1 MQNIR
6 ESWQKMPEKTRKLI
20 LMMVGGT
27 LLLAAVGIAVLKMS
41 SDSGY
46 STLFTRM
53 SREDAQAVVSLLQDD
68 GIEYRYND
76 DTGTVQVPSATV
88 DQTRA
93 KLVSAGYPRSGFT
106 YDMYRDNAGIM
117 ATESDKEKYT
127 LYELQDR
134 LGAQI
139 CLFEGVRDA
148 KVTIAEAG
156 KQKYALGDETSTDA
170 SASIV
175 ITMDTGKQLTAE
187 KASAVKNLIARA
199 VRGMNFTN
207 VAVFDA
213 ETMTEVGSDS
223 GNTDTGSG
231 EGMLSLTN
239 QVENSIASNVRRVL
253 EMIYGH
259 GNVAVSVKYSLQ
271 GTTQGN
277 GLTGA
282 DMPVRFSM

>member
-148 KVTIAEAG
+148 KVTIA
-156 KQKYALGDETSTDA
+156 
-170 SASIV
+170 V
-175 ITMDTGKQLTAE
+175 IL
-187 KASAVKNLIARA
+187 
-199 VRGMNFTN
+199 
-207 VAVFDA
+207 
-213 ETMTEVGSDS
+213 
-223 GNTDTGSG
+223 
-231 EGMLSLTN
+231 
-239 QVENSIASNVRRVL
+239 
-253 EMIYGH
+253 
-259 GNVAVSVKYSLQ
+259 
-271 GTTQGN
+271 
-277 GLTGA
+277 
-282 DMPVRFSM
+282 

>member
-1 MQNIR
+1 
-6 ESWQKMPEKTRKLI
+6 
-20 LMMVGGT
+20 
-27 LLLAAVGIAVLKMS
+27 
-41 SDSGY
+41 
-46 STLFTRM
+46 
-53 SREDAQAVVSLLQDD
+53 
-68 GIEYRYND
+68 
-76 DTGTVQVPSATV
+76 
-88 DQTRA
+88 
-93 KLVSAGYPRSGFT
+93 
-106 YDMYRDNAGIM
+106 MYRDNAGIM

-223 GNTDTGSG
+223 
-231 EGMLSLTN
+231 
-239 QVENSIASNVRRVL
+239 
-253 EMIYGH
+253 
-259 GNVAVSVKYSLQ
+259 
-271 GTTQGN
+271 
-277 GLTGA
+277 
-282 DMPVRFSM
+282 